1 MLLNYETV
9 KLFTSERFELGS
21 YGRAIDAYQTQEYLQ
36 LACISLLN
44 IAQSVLVFVGLALGE
59 WFVSGACDRV
69 AAAGRQ

>member
-9 KLFTSERFELGS
+9 KLFTNEAFELRAF
-21 YGRAIDAYQTQEYLQ
+21 GRAIDSFQSQEYLQ

-59 WFVSGACDRV
+59 WQASGWGGSGA
-69 AAAGRQ
+69 